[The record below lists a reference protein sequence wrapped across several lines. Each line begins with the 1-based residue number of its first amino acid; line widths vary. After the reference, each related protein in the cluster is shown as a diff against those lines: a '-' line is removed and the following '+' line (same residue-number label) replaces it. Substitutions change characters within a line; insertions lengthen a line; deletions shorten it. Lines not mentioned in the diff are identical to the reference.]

1 LEPHGPLDAIDA
13 GAQPLRVAVVV
24 ARLEGGAGMLA
35 LKGATVL
42 DPARFTVTVVVGSG
56 GELIARARDAGLE
69 VLVEP
74 SLVAPIAP
82 VKDRRAYLRLRA
94 LFEERSFDV
103 VHTHCS
109 KAGALG
115 RLAAHRAGTSAI
127 IHTYHGFAFHQFQS
141 APRRSAYV
149 RIERHLGRMTD
160 VALCVGNGVAVEAL
174 RRRLLSPQR
183 IRTIGVAISDDAAAA
198 ASLGAWDAA
207 ARRRARD
214 ALGLPQDSTV
224 IGAVGRLTYQKAPED
239 FVAAIDRLGR
249 PDVVGVWIGDG
260 ELAGVVERLAG
271 RLRAG
276 RVVLAGERHDVLDL
290 LPAFDCFALPSRYE
304 GLPTALVEAM
314 VCGVPVVA
322 TAVNAVP
329 DLVVHGQT
337 GLLVPPLRPD
347 LLAAAL
353 RQILD
358 EPTEATRMAA
368 NARVHVGDRFTERAL
383 REVLSSTYAAAYEQS
398 HSQVPIPS

>member
-1 LEPHGPLDAIDA
+1 
-13 GAQPLRVAVVV
+13 
-24 ARLEGGAGMLA
+24 MLA
-35 LKGATVL
+35 LRGATVL
-42 DPARFTVTVVVGSG
+42 DPARFAVTVVTGSG
-56 GELIARARDAGLE
+56 DTLIARARDAGIE

-82 VKDRRAYLRLRA
+82 VQDQRALRRLRE

-109 KAGALG
+109 KAGVLG
-115 RLAAHRAGTSAI
+115 RLAAHRAGTAAI
-127 IHTYHGFAFHQFQS
+127 VHTYHGFGFHQFQS
-141 APRRSAYV
+141 AIQRGAYV
-149 RIERHLGRMTD
+149 RIERRLGSLTD

-174 RRRLLSPQR
+174 RRRLLSPER
-183 IRTIGVAISDDAAAA
+183 IRTIGVALDDDVTAG
-198 ASLGAWDAA
+198 ASLGAWDAT
-207 ARRRARD
+207 ARRRAR
-214 ALGLPQDSTV
+214 AAHGLPQDATV
-224 IGAVGRLTYQKAPED
+224 VGAVGRLTYQKAPED
-239 FVAAIDRLGR
+239 FVGAIDRLSR

-260 ELAGVVERLAG
+260 ELADAVGRLAG
-271 RLRAG
+271 RLRVG

-290 LPAFDCFALPSRYE
+290 LAAFDCFALPSRYE

-347 LLAAAL
+347 LLAAAI
-353 RQILD
+353 RRILD

-368 NARVHVGDRFTERAL
+368 NARVHVGDRFSERAL
-383 REVLSSTYAAAYEQS
+383 REVLSSTYQACVRS
-398 HSQVPIPS
+398 RRQVSTPS